1 MNQDD
6 LLVKLKKDV
15 RSLLTSSKL
24 GLDPEQL
31 RRDYV
36 SMLGHPMP
44 LRPLGFRNVM
54 DMVQEMPD
62 VVSVNY
68 SQDGSICLK
77 AVCDENTQNIV
88 ELVSRQ
94 RISKSEKARKFSS
107 ARYHHQT
114 LAAALPRRGRP
125 PPGIP
130 ANLRAQLR
138 FLLSQGPLRLS
149 ELEVSYLRFYGY
161 PLRVHNYGF
170 YSTGEMLE
178 AAKDMIVI
186 QQGRLGSVLMLREEM
201 RPRPVTPRRTG
212 PIKPSN
218 APRGPSFQNSTV
230 KVPVLTE
237 RPDILAKQGP
247 LKPPESTLYPGNNVS
262 HVSHKLEE
270 GAKSHDPKQASC
282 QDGGHFHQTVLKLER
297 DLQREILENSI
308 AGTVSQELKD
318 KLRKVVGETR
328 GGLSVHDLPAEYK
341 RLFGEDLPFLQSG
354 FHSVTEL
361 VGALS
366 DIFLLKP
373 AEDKRGH
380 SWVIV
385 DLKDHE
391 NAQPGSADIDG
402 STDCDEMPPKSYYFS
417 FKESAW
423 EEKCES
429 VKSDEDNDDLKS
441 SKLSTIEEMIP
452 EIYPAVQAHLQ
463 SPVPLDAMQNQRLK
477 PPTRRRARELIEVK
491 VEQVESPGSFYIRC
505 SETEEAHALESL
517 MFDMRR
523 CYACPE
529 VSEQYKLLEP
539 FIRQGQ
545 VCCVS
550 PSGIW
555 FYRVVIDRV
564 ISSTHV
570 EVFFAD
576 FGDVTLVQIDSL
588 KFLKSS
594 FSVLPAQAIPSA
606 LTGIK
611 PTSSSWTAEATD
623 SFRKLCSDRVFVGAL
638 DCYTGDVLQ
647 LYLCDTRT
655 DQDIYIHTVLIDQG
669 HGVACR
675 PATATALRVK
685 VTPVS
690 LYLGEGMVDLP
701 EIDKELLLSLKSG
714 DANKDVEE
722 ASAKDDDYDEMP
734 SLEMIT
740 EDEFI
745 AQIQALDI
753 PSPPTPPSSDS
764 SCAQQEVNP
773 PPKVTTCSPAAPP
786 LLLKM
791 QKQDSSKGALLSPL
805 FLQNSSIQFPLFGAR
820 LAGTST
826 SKQLVH

>member
-218 APRGPSFQNSTV
+218 APRGPSFQNSAV

-247 LKPPESTLYPGNNVS
+247 LKPPESTLYLGHNVS
-262 HVSHKLEE
+262 PVSHKLEV

-282 QDGGHFHQTVLKLER
+282 QDGGHK
-297 DLQREILENSI
+297 
-308 AGTVSQELKD
+308 K
-318 KLRKVVGETR
+318 
-328 GGLSVHDLPAEYK
+328 
-341 RLFGEDLPFLQSG
+341 
-354 FHSVTEL
+354 
-361 VGALS
+361 
-366 DIFLLKP
+366 
-373 AEDKRGH
+373 
-380 SWVIV
+380 
-385 DLKDHE
+385 
-391 NAQPGSADIDG
+391 GSAKTDG

-417 FKESAW
+417 FKKSAW

-529 VSEQYKLLEP
+529 VSEQYKLLDP

-570 EVFFAD
+570 EVFLAD
-576 FGDVTLVQIDSL
+576 FGDVSTVSIFSR
-588 KFLKSS
+588 SS

-675 PATATALRVK
+675 PATATAFV
-685 VTPVS
+685 P
-690 LYLGEGMVDLP
+690 
-701 EIDKELLLSLKSG
+701 
-714 DANKDVEE
+714 
-722 ASAKDDDYDEMP
+722 
-734 SLEMIT
+734 T
-740 EDEFI
+740 E
-745 AQIQALDI
+745 ALDI

-764 SCAQQEVNP
+764 SCAKQEVNP

>member
-218 APRGPSFQNSTV
+218 APRGPSFQNSAV

-237 RPDILAKQGP
+237 RPG
-247 LKPPESTLYPGNNVS
+247 
-262 HVSHKLEE
+262 
-270 GAKSHDPKQASC
+270 
-282 QDGGHFHQTVLKLER
+282 
-297 DLQREILENSI
+297 
-308 AGTVSQELKD
+308 
-318 KLRKVVGETR
+318 
-328 GGLSVHDLPAEYK
+328 
-341 RLFGEDLPFLQSG
+341 PFL
-354 FHSVTEL
+354 
-361 VGALS
+361 
-366 DIFLLKP
+366 DI
-373 AEDKRGH
+373 
-380 SWVIV
+380 W
-385 DLKDHE
+385 
-391 NAQPGSADIDG
+391 
-402 STDCDEMPPKSYYFS
+402 MPPKSYYFS
-417 FKESAW
+417 FKKSAW

-441 SKLSTIEEMIP
+441 SKLSTIEEM
-452 EIYPAVQAHLQ
+452 IYPAVQAHLQ

-529 VSEQYKLLEP
+529 VSEQYKLLDP

-570 EVFFAD
+570 EVFLLSFI
-576 FGDVTLVQIDSL
+576 LSL
-588 KFLKSS
+588 STVSIFSRSS

-606 LTGIK
+606 LTGIN
-611 PTSSSWTAEATD
+611 SWTAEATD

-675 PATATALRVK
+675 PATATA
-685 VTPVS
+685 VS
-690 LYLGEGMVDLP
+690 LTRNIKFSSFQVTLSVLCQRHTIFIWKPQSVGEEG
-701 EIDKELLLSLKSG
+701 LSTGGEDSPG
-714 DANKDVEE
+714 DCG
-722 ASAKDDDYDEMP
+722 MP
-734 SLEMIT
+734 SARSGGSLCRT
-740 EDEFI
+740 
-745 AQIQALDI
+745 
-753 PSPPTPPSSDS
+753 SPEKGKMHCHRFQPPGQCTVWPSS
-764 SCAQQEVNP
+764 
-773 PPKVTTCSPAAPP
+773 
-786 LLLKM
+786 
-791 QKQDSSKGALLSPL
+791 
-805 FLQNSSIQFPLFGAR
+805 IR
-820 LAGTST
+820 
-826 SKQLVH
+826 

>member
-218 APRGPSFQNSTV
+218 APRGPSFQNSAV
-230 KVPVLTE
+230 KVP
-237 RPDILAKQGP
+237 QGP
-247 LKPPESTLYPGNNVS
+247 LKPPESTLYLGHNVS
-262 HVSHKLEE
+262 PVSHKLEV
-270 GAKSHDPKQASC
+270 GAKSHDPKQ
-282 QDGGHFHQTVLKLER
+282 
-297 DLQREILENSI
+297 
-308 AGTVSQELKD
+308 
-318 KLRKVVGETR
+318 
-328 GGLSVHDLPAEYK
+328 
-341 RLFGEDLPFLQSG
+341 
-354 FHSVTEL
+354 
-361 VGALS
+361 
-366 DIFLLKP
+366 
-373 AEDKRGH
+373 
-380 SWVIV
+380 
-385 DLKDHE
+385 
-391 NAQPGSADIDG
+391 
-402 STDCDEMPPKSYYFS
+402 
-417 FKESAW
+417 
-423 EEKCES
+423 
-429 VKSDEDNDDLKS
+429 
-441 SKLSTIEEMIP
+441 IP

-529 VSEQYKLLEP
+529 VSEQYKLLDP

-570 EVFFAD
+570 EVFLLSFI
-576 FGDVTLVQIDSL
+576 LSL
-588 KFLKSS
+588 STVSIFSRSS

-611 PTSSSWTAEATD
+611 PTSVKATD

-675 PATATALRVK
+675 PATATA
-685 VTPVS
+685 VS
-690 LYLGEGMVDLP
+690 LTRN
-701 EIDKELLLSLKSG
+701 IK
-714 DANKDVEE
+714 
-722 ASAKDDDYDEMP
+722 
-734 SLEMIT
+734 
-740 EDEFI
+740 F
-745 AQIQALDI
+745 
-753 PSPPTPPSSDS
+753 SSF
-764 SCAQQEVNP
+764 Q
-773 PPKVTTCSPAAPP
+773 VTC
-786 LLLKM
+786 
-791 QKQDSSKGALLSPL
+791 
-805 FLQNSSIQFPLFGAR
+805 
-820 LAGTST
+820 
-826 SKQLVH
+826 

>member
-1 MNQDD
+1 MLKICLLTSSVVLISFFWFGFIQIQADDMNQDD

-218 APRGPSFQNSTV
+218 APRGPSFQNSAV

-237 RPDILAKQGP
+237 RPGPFLDIWVWMGSKFTSGWKML
-247 LKPPESTLYPGNNVS
+247 V
-262 HVSHKLEE
+262 
-270 GAKSHDPKQASC
+270 
-282 QDGGHFHQTVLKLER
+282 
-297 DLQREILENSI
+297 ILFYF
-308 AGTVSQELKD
+308 
-318 KLRKVVGETR
+318 
-328 GGLSVHDLPAEYK
+328 SVHK
-341 RLFGEDLPFLQSG
+341 TLFVLF
-354 FHSVTEL
+354 TI
-361 VGALS
+361 
-366 DIFLLKP
+366 IF
-373 AEDKRGH
+373 
-380 SWVIV
+380 
-385 DLKDHE
+385 
-391 NAQPGSADIDG
+391 PGSAKTDG

-417 FKESAW
+417 FKKSAW

-429 VKSDEDNDDLKS
+429 
-441 SKLSTIEEMIP
+441 
-452 EIYPAVQAHLQ
+452 AHLQ

-529 VSEQYKLLEP
+529 VSEQYKLLDP

-570 EVFFAD
+570 EVFLLSFI
-576 FGDVTLVQIDSL
+576 LSL
-588 KFLKSS
+588 STVSIFSRSS

-675 PATATALRVK
+675 PATATFLVIHISSDFSWTVKNLPPGEESPTAALLFQETEK
-685 VTPVS
+685 D
-690 LYLGEGMVDLP
+690 DLP
-701 EIDKELLLSLKSG
+701 LSRCKKTLFFLEL
-714 DANKDVEE
+714 
-722 ASAKDDDYDEMP
+722 
-734 SLEMIT
+734 
-740 EDEFI
+740 
-745 AQIQALDI
+745 Q
-753 PSPPTPPSSDS
+753 
-764 SCAQQEVNP
+764 
-773 PPKVTTCSPAAPP
+773 
-786 LLLKM
+786 
-791 QKQDSSKGALLSPL
+791 
-805 FLQNSSIQFPLFGAR
+805 
-820 LAGTST
+820 
-826 SKQLVH
+826 